1 MFSWV
6 TDIVS
11 GGEGTAPIADIV
23 GIALEAPFVYFIGIA
38 LLGGAIVLIKRVVK
52 R

>member
-1 MFSWV
+1 MFTWV

-23 GIALEAPFVYFIGIA
+23 GVALEPPFVYFIGMA
-38 LLGGAIVLIKRVVK
+38 LLAGAIILVKRVVK